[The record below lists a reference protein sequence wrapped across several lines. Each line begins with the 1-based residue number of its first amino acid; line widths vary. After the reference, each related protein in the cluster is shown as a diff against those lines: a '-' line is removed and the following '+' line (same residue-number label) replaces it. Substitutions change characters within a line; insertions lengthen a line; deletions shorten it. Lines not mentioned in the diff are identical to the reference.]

1 MKIIDKVK
9 ALLESDLSRYKIS
22 KDTGIDQ
29 GVLSRWSNGQTDL
42 GAISLE
48 RGQLL
53 ADYYD
58 AMVLNIAIEIR
69 KLPIDGEA
77 EVIGE
82 LTNFAPRF
90 TKFAQEIYDVLA
102 DQDDEFAEAF
112 RSLFDDAMQD
122 ATIRNRAMLTW
133 VDSNFNN

>member
-58 AMVLNIAIEIR
+58 AMVLNIAIETR

>member
-58 AMVLNIAIEIR
+58 AMVLNIAIETR

-90 TKFAQEIYDVLA
+90 TEFAQEIYDVLA

-122 ATIRNRAMLTW
+122 ATIRNRAMLAW
-133 VDSNFNN
+133 VDSNFND